1 MKIGFSVMD
10 NKGANSLLDS
20 RFGRAGGF
28 MVYDNENGS
37 WHWLDNTQNVHS
49 VSGAGIQAAQT
60 MINAGI
66 SVFIGVHLGPKA
78 FQVLHQ
84 AGIKLYKGTAG
95 SSVKVNLDQYEK
107 GMMNIITEANSN
119 GF

>member
-78 FQVLHQ
+78 FVVFNQ
-84 AGIKLYKGTAG
+84 AEIKLYQGTSG
-95 SSVKVNLDQYEK
+95 LSVQENLDQYEK
-107 GMMNIITEANSN
+107 GLLNIISEANSV